1 MSTIAEP
8 RPFVSADRAV
18 RERRERRFTIWM
30 LLALTV
36 AIVALLALLFDVLRV
51 GIPRL
56 DGTFVT
62 AFPSPVAETSGAY
75 PAIMGSL
82 WVIGVCA
89 LFAIPVGMAAAI
101 YLEEYAKPSR
111 LNRFVEINI
120 ANLAGIP
127 SVIYGLLGLAVF
139 VRFMAMGRTVLAGG
153 LTLGLL
159 VLPVI
164 TIAGREAI
172 RAVPP
177 SIKEAALAVGATEWQ
192 AISRQ
197 VLPAALPGFMT
208 GVILAISR
216 ALGETAPLITMGALT
231 FVTFVPNHVLDRF
244 TVLPIQIYNWTSR
257 PQTAFQE
264 TAAAGIVLL
273 LIVLLTMNALAIW
286 LRNRYQRR
294 W

>member
-1 MSTIAEP
+1 MTVAVQELAAP
-8 RPFVSADRAV
+8 QERA
-18 RERRERRFTIWM
+18 RRNRRERLLTVWM
-30 LLALTV
+30 LLALTI
-36 AIVALLALLFDVLRV
+36 AMAALIALLANVLV
-51 GIPRL
+51 EGLHRL
-56 DGTFVT
+56 NWDFFTS
-62 AFPSPVAETSGAY
+62 FPSRVATRAGAK
-75 PAIMGSL
+75 PAIIGSL
-82 WVIGVCA
+82 WLIAICA
-89 LFAIPVGMAAAI
+89 AFAVPVGMGAAI

-111 LNRFVEINI
+111 LNRFIEINI

-139 VRFMAMGRTVLAGG
+139 VRFFALGRSVLAGG

-159 VLPVI
+159 VLPVV

-177 SIKEAALAVGATEWQ
+177 SIKEAALAVGATRWQ
-192 AISRQ
+192 AMSRQ

-231 FVTFVPNHVLDRF
+231 FVTFVPSGLLDRF
-244 TVLPIQIYNWTSR
+244 TALPIQVFNWTSR
-257 PQTAFQE
+257 PQDEFRE
-264 TAAAGIVLL
+264 TAAAGIIVL
-273 LIVLLTMNALAIW
+273 LIVLLGMNAIAIW
-286 LRNRYQRR
+286 LRNRYQKR

>member
-1 MSTIAEP
+1 VT
-8 RPFVSADRAV
+8 VSAHELLATPDRAS
-18 RERRERRFTIWM
+18 RERRERVFTLWM
-30 LLALTV
+30 LLALTI
-36 AIVALLALLFDVLRV
+36 AIIALLALLFDVLKV

-56 DGTFVT
+56 NAAFVT
-62 AFPSPVAETSGAY
+62 DFPSRVPERSGAY
-75 PAIMGSL
+75 PAILGSL

-89 LFAIPVGMAAAI
+89 AFAIPVGMGAAI

-111 LNRFVEINI
+111 LNRFIEINI

-139 VRFMAMGRTVLAGG
+139 VRFLGFGRTVLAGG

-257 PQTAFQE
+257 PQEAFQE
-264 TAAAGIVLL
+264 TAAAGIVVL

>member
-1 MSTIAEP
+1 MSAAATDLLSTP
-8 RPFVSADRAV
+8 DRKQ
-18 RERRERRFTIWM
+18 RERRERIFMIWM
-30 LLALTV
+30 LLAVTL
-36 AIVALLALLFDVLRV
+36 AIIALLALLIDVLKV
-51 GIPRL
+51 GVPRL
-56 DGTFVT
+56 NSEFFSE
-62 AFPSPVAETSGAY
+62 FPSRIPERSGAK
-75 PAIMGSL
+75 PAILGSL
-82 WVIGVCA
+82 WVVGVCA
-89 LFAIPVGMAAAI
+89 AFAIPVGMAGAI
-101 YLEEYAKPSR
+101 YLEQYAKPSR
-111 LNRFVEINI
+111 LNRFLEINVS
-120 ANLAGIP
+120 NLAGIP

-139 VRFMAMGRTVLAGG
+139 VRFLGFGRTVLAGG

-231 FVTFVPNHVLDRF
+231 FVTFVPNHVFDRF
-244 TVLPIQIYNWTSR
+244 TVLPIQIFNWTSR
-257 PQTAFQE
+257 PQQGFQDA
-264 TAAAGIVLL
+264 AAAGIVVLL
-273 LIVLLTMNALAIW
+273 LVLLTMNALAVW

>member
-1 MSTIAEP
+1 MNVLAEDLLTTP
-8 RPFVSADRAV
+8 DRAA
-18 RERRERRFTIWM
+18 RERRERIFTIWM
-30 LLALTV
+30 LAAVTI
-36 AIVALLALLFDVLRV
+36 AIVALLALLFDVLKV
-51 GIPRL
+51 GVPRL
-56 DGTFVT
+56 NGAFFTE
-62 AFPSPVAETSGAY
+62 FPSRIPENSGAK
-75 PAIMGSL
+75 PAIIGSL
-82 WVIGVCA
+82 WVVGVCA
-89 LFAIPVGMAAAI
+89 GFAIPVGMAGAI
-101 YLEEYAKPSR
+101 YLEQYAKPSR
-111 LNRFVEINI
+111 WNRFVEINI
-120 ANLAGIP
+120 ANLAGVP

-139 VRFMAMGRTVLAGG
+139 VRFFSMGRTVLAGG

-231 FVTFVPNHVLDRF
+231 FVTFIPNHVLDRF
-244 TVLPIQIYNWTSR
+244 TVLPIQVYNWTSR
-257 PQTAFQE
+257 PQEGFQAA
-264 TAAAGIVLL
+264 AAAGIVVL